1 MDCVLQDENIKR
13 ASTNSYY
20 YYGYLITRNGE
31 IISPSGNLIHSYNFT
46 YPNSHVTLRINSKS
60 VKKNKA
66 ILIYELFSGE
76 RLQRNKYII
85 QFRDGNS
92 DNAAFDNLY
101 LVSRPEYWSLIKNE
115 RNTMGGRRF
124 TEEQEEE
131 IREVYQSGEKSLRQL
146 CTAYDACL
154 ATIQNV
160 IKRGNEA

>member
-1 MDCVLQDENIKR
+1 MNCVLQDENIKR

-101 LVSRPEYWSLIKNE
+101 LVSRPEYWSLIKKEIPWEDVVSRKSKKKKYGKYINQE
-115 RNTMGGRRF
+115 KNPFVSYVLHMMRVLQRF
-124 TEEQEEE
+124 
-131 IREVYQSGEKSLRQL
+131 KM
-146 CTAYDACL
+146 
-154 ATIQNV
+154 
-160 IKRGNEA
+160 